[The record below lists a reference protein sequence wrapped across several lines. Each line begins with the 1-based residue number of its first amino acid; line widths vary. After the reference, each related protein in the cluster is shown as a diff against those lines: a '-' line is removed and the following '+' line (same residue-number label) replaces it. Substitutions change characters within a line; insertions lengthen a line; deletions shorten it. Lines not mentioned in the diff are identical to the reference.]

1 MTQPIFHSLEPQK
14 HYQDTMKQKKS
25 PMIPVIL
32 VVLLACVTGGL
43 SGVTV
48 AKYRTS
54 TTVTTGTAQ
63 MKQGTG
69 VNRNSFGTKNTKLY
83 SDNAEGIMKKGGIDG
98 EGTHHLERKGGP
110 SQNVYITS
118 SAVNLDQFVNK
129 KVKVWGKT
137 YSAQTAGWLMDI
149 GYLELQ

>member
-1 MTQPIFHSLEPQK
+1 MAQPTFHTLEPEKQYEPVTK
-14 HYQDTMKQKKS
+14 RNNPSTM
-25 PMIPVIL
+25 PL
-32 VVLLACVTGGL
+32 VVIILLACITGSL
-43 SGVTV
+43 SGAAV
-48 AKYRTS
+48 AKYSASS
-54 TTVTTGTAQ
+54 TTKTEGVQ

-69 VNRNSFGTKNTKLY
+69 INKNAFGTKNEKRFPD
-83 SDNAEGIMKKGGIDG
+83 SAEGTLKKGGVDG

-110 SQNVYITS
+110 SQNVYLTS

-129 KVKVWGKT
+129 KVHVWGKT

>member
-1 MTQPIFHSLEPQK
+1 MAQPTFHTLEPQK
-14 HYQDTMKQKKS
+14 QYEPISKRKNS
-25 PMIPVIL
+25 SIFPIVVI
-32 VVLLACVTGGL
+32 VILACVTGSL
-43 SGVTV
+43 SGVAV
-48 AKYRTS
+48 ANYRVSSKTQ
-54 TTVTTGTAQ
+54 TTGVE

-69 VNRNSFGTKNTKLY
+69 VNKNAFGTKNEKRFP
-83 SDNAEGIMKKGGIDG
+83 DAAEGLLKKGGVEG

-110 SQNVYITS
+110 SQNVYLTS

-137 YSAQTAGWLMDI
+137 YSAQTAGWLMDV

>member
-1 MTQPIFHSLEPQK
+1 MAQPTFHSLEPQK
-14 HYQDTMKQKKS
+14 HNQNTVERKQS
-25 PMIPVIL
+25 PMIPVIS
-32 VVLLACVTGGL
+32 VVLLACITGGL

-54 TTVTTGTAQ
+54 TTATTGTVQ
-63 MKQGTG
+63 MKQGSG
-69 VNRNSFGTKNTKLY
+69 VNKNAFGTKNIKLY
-83 SDNAEGIMKKGGIDG
+83 PDNAEGIMKKGGVDG

-118 SAVNLDQFVNK
+118 SAVNLNQFVNK

>member
-1 MTQPIFHSLEPQK
+1 MTQPTFHTLEPQK
-14 HYQDTMKQKKS
+14 QHE
-25 PMIPVIL
+25 PVIKRKPASVLPL
-32 VVLLACVTGGL
+32 VVVIIFACVAGSV
-43 SGVTV
+43 SGVAV
-48 AKYRTS
+48 AKYRASSSSPTDG
-54 TTVTTGTAQ
+54 VK

-69 VNRNSFGTKNTKLY
+69 ENKNAFGTKNDKRFPD
-83 SDNAEGIMKKGGIDG
+83 SAEGTLKKGGIEG

-110 SQNVYITS
+110 SQNVYLTS